1 MGMCFMPKLKVVVPK
16 GMCVLEQDFSDT
28 YGHVFHAIVLGG
40 DGETPSCSSDQ
51 QDRSLF
57 SGERVLRIM
66 MICSGEEKQNQL
78 FLYHDHVK
86 NGRNDNLND
95 DHLPSVNNDR
105 NSRDGDAQT
114 TIDGNVKRAN
124 TVNLGRIDGGNGIL
138 KISHQFDENIADT
151 KEKRCRCDE
160 EKSKA

>member
-1 MGMCFMPKLKVVVPK
+1 
-16 GMCVLEQDFSDT
+16 
-28 YGHVFHAIVLGG
+28 
-40 DGETPSCSSDQ
+40 
-51 QDRSLF
+51 
-57 SGERVLRIM
+57 

-86 NGRNDNLND
+86 NGRNDNMND